1 MRFQGR
7 GEVFYFALAL
17 IINLIIAVLYLI
29 MSLFH
34 KKKLRRDCLI
44 RFIVMLLC
52 PVVAEGFFFFSWLFF
67 RVLFHREVDLA
78 DVIFSKERGRTFR
91 KADEQTES
99 NLVPLE
105 EAMAVTD
112 RTNTRI
118 LMMDVIRRDISD
130 TLKTISLSLE
140 SDDSE
145 VSHYGASI
153 LQSALGDFRKQ
164 VQKLDEHIKNQEED
178 WKTTKDEDTEK
189 SLIKNERE
197 LLKDLNLVL
206 RQHVLAGHEQTQ
218 YVEMMDG
225 IAELLKEHT
234 PPSAK
239 ELEWLC
245 SRELELGNTKRC
257 RYWAELSEQ
266 QWPDYLSS
274 YTNEL
279 KLYYQTGER
288 EAFFKKLDALKATD
302 IVIDHQTLEVI
313 RLFQEPETK

>member
-1 MRFQGR
+1 MRVR
-7 GEVFYFALAL
+7 GEVFYFVLAL
-17 IINLIIAVLYLI
+17 IINLIIAVIYLLL
-29 MSLFH
+29 SLLH
-34 KKKLRRDCLI
+34 KKELRRDCLI
-44 RFIVMLLC
+44 RFVVMLLC

-164 VQKLDEHIKNQEED
+164 VGKLDEHIRNQEED
-178 WKTTKDEDTEK
+178 WKKSQDKDTEQN
-189 SLIKNERE
+189 LIKNERE
-197 LLKDLNLVL
+197 LIRDLNLVL
-206 RQHVLAGHEQTQ
+206 RQHVLAGHEQAQ
-218 YVEMMDG
+218 YVQMMDG
-225 IAELLKEHT
+225 TAEMLKEHT
-234 PPSAK
+234 SPSAE

-245 SRELELGNTKRC
+245 SRELELSSTERC
-257 RYWAELSEQ
+257 RYWAELSEKL
-266 QWPDYLSS
+266 WPDYLSS
-274 YTNEL
+274 YTNDL
-279 KLYYQTGER
+279 KLYYQMGDR
-288 EAFFKKLDALKATD
+288 VAFFKRLDELKATD

-313 RLFQEPETK
+313 RLFQEPDRK